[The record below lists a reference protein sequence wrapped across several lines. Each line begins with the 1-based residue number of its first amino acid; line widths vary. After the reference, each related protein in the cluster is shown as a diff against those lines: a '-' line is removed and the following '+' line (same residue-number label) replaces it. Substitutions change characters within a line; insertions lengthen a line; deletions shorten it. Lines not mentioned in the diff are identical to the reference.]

1 MRIPIASVLMLL
13 AGAGSLAAADFHVAP
28 TGNDAHPG
36 TKDKPFATL
45 GRARDAVRALKAAG
59 PGRDFVVQ
67 VRGGVYRLRETVVFG
82 LADSAADGH
91 TITFAARPGET
102 PVFTAGVPVTGWR
115 MAEPPAELPDKAH
128 GKVWW
133 APLPDGLDRVYTL
146 FDGARRLPRAR
157 GIGFKPVGASPHFRA
172 DDQHLLRFPAGAI
185 RNWRGL
191 ADVEVVLVTAA
202 PWTMNILPLASV
214 DEAAGVA
221 RAAIPGTY
229 ALLKPR
235 FGHFPVSAWVE
246 NTLDALDEPGEWVL
260 DSRARRIYLWPGE
273 DEPGPDIVAPA
284 LTELLRV
291 EGAIDYDGP
300 RDTPVRGLVF
310 RGLTFTQADRYTWE
324 RGRVGWGLQH
334 DWEMFDRPT
343 AMVRFRGAD
352 ECAIEHCRF
361 ADSGAAAVRLDLHC
375 RNNRVDG
382 NVIERVG
389 GVGVLL
395 AGYGP
400 GTKDVNTANSV
411 TGNHIHHIGE
421 MYWHSPA
428 IFAWQSGSNRI
439 ANNLIHHTPYS
450 AIAVTGRIVWD
461 REGKGECSRT
471 VRWEEVE
478 AARRADPRAGQ
489 DWYERERFLHG
500 RANMVLRN
508 EIHHAME
515 VMCDGNGVYISGAG
529 AANVVRENFI
539 HDCPSGN
546 FGEGIRCDD
555 DQYETVI
562 DRNILWRLGGMAT
575 FVCLKGKN
583 HVTGNILAEPLSP
596 PRRGMLSLEAG
607 RYPMDGAKIEGNIF
621 YSTRRGDNLC
631 QGEKFLPR
639 CEVARNLY
647 FNTADPEWG
656 ARYLTSGRGQD
667 PARKSII
674 ADPLFA
680 DPENGDFRLRPGSP
694 ALKLGFEPI
703 DRSVIGLLER
713 PRTEGDTI
721 DQGGKPSET
730 R

>member
-1 MRIPIASVLMLL
+1 MRVLRSMLL
-13 AGAGSLAAADFHVAP
+13 AVISGCAGFPASGICGEIHVAP
-28 TGNDAHPG
+28 DGDDRNPG
-36 TKDKPFATL
+36 TLEKPFVTL

-59 PGRDFVVQ
+59 PGRDFTVQ
-67 VRGGVYRLRETVVFG
+67 IRGGSYRLRKTVVFG
-82 LADSAADGH
+82 LADGAPDGH
-91 TITFAARPGET
+91 TITFAARAGET
-102 PVFTAGVPVTGWR
+102 PVFTAGVPITGWR
-115 MAEPPAELPDKAH
+115 KVESPPSELPDKAH

-133 APLPDGLDRVYTL
+133 APVPDGLDRFHTL
-146 FDGARRLPRAR
+146 YDGARRLRRAR
-157 GIGFKPVGASPHFRA
+157 GNGFKPVGSSPQFRA
-172 DDQHLLRFPAGAI
+172 DDQHVLRFPAGAI
-185 RNWRGL
+185 RNGQGL

-221 RAAIPGTY
+221 RTSIPGTY

-235 FGHFPVSAWVE
+235 FGNFPASAWVE
-246 NTLDALDEPGEWVL
+246 NTLEALDEPGEWVL
-260 DSRARRIYLWPGE
+260 DSRARRIYLWPE
-273 DEPGPDIVAPA
+273 KDEPGSDIVAPA
-284 LTELLRV
+284 LTELIRV

-310 RGLTFTQADRYTWE
+310 RGLTFTQADRYTYE
-324 RGRVGWGLQH
+324 KGRVGWGLQH
-334 DWEMFDRPT
+334 DWEMFDRST
-343 AMVRFRGAD
+343 AMVRLRGAE
-352 ECAIEHCRF
+352 ECAIEQCRF

-375 RNNRVDG
+375 RNNRIDG

-400 GTKDVNTANSV
+400 GTKDVNTGNSV

-421 MYWHSPA
+421 LYWHSPA

-450 AIAVTGRIVWD
+450 AIAVTGRIAWD

-471 VRWEEVE
+471 VRWNEVE
-478 AARRADPRAGQ
+478 AARQADPRDRQ

-500 RANMVLRN
+500 RKNMVLRN

-515 VMCDGNGVYISGAG
+515 IMCDGNGVYISGAG
-529 AANVVRENFI
+529 GGNVVRENFI
-539 HDCPSGN
+539 HDCPSEH

-583 HVTGNILAEPLSP
+583 YVTGNILAEPLAP
-596 PRRGMLSLEAG
+596 PKRGMFSIEAQ
-607 RYPMDGAKIEGNIF
+607 RYPMEGAKIERNIF
-621 YSTRRGDNLC
+621 YATRRGDKIFE
-631 QGEKFLPR
+631 GEKYLPR

-656 ARYLTSGRGQD
+656 SRYLTSGRKQD
-667 PARKSII
+667 PEQKSLV
-674 ADPLFA
+674 ADPLFV
-680 DPENGDFRLRPGSP
+680 DPASGDFRLKPGSP
-694 ALKLGFEPI
+694 ALTLGFEPI
-703 DRSVIGLLER
+703 NRSVIGLIER
-713 PRTEGDTI
+713 PRTEAGA
-721 DQGGKPSET
+721 K
-730 R
+730 

>member
-273 DEPGPDIVAPA
+273 DEPGQDIVAPA